1 MRHDA
6 VTPEW
11 LFLPFARALLM
22 GLAHTTLTL
31 IVDGSTIGRGCVVL
45 MASVV
50 YRGRAI
56 PIAWLV
62 VRGKKGHLAQATYC
76 QLIQQLKTLM
86 PPAMD
91 VTVLGDGEFDGTT
104 LQATIRALG
113 WHYVCRTATNIVVV
127 ACDHQFHIGDLPV
140 TVGTATGVTN
150 ARVTEAA

>member
-62 VRGKKGHLAQATYC
+62 VRGKKGHLA
-76 QLIQQLKTLM
+76 
-86 PPAMD
+86 
-91 VTVLGDGEFDGTT
+91 
-104 LQATIRALG
+104 
-113 WHYVCRTATNIVVV
+113 
-127 ACDHQFHIGDLPV
+127 
-140 TVGTATGVTN
+140 
-150 ARVTEAA
+150 